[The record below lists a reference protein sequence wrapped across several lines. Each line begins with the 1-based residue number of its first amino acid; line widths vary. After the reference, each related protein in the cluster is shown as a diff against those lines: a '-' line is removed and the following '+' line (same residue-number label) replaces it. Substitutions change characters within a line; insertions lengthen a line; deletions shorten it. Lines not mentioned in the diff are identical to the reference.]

1 MAAGVV
7 PPAEAVAT
15 ARGEQ
20 GGGRRA
26 VRKAVLPAAGH
37 GTRLQPLTRF
47 IPKEMLPVGDRL
59 VLHHVLAEVRSAGI
73 DCLLAVVSREKGA
86 LVDAMETITAEEAGE
101 GLYPQVYYVYQRV
114 QGGLG
119 HAVMHAEEF
128 AGDEPIAVALAD
140 TIIRPAGR
148 PSTGGASLLARLAE
162 AHLAHGAAATVA
174 VEEVPTER
182 LSRYGVV
189 RPEAA
194 RAGRQRTAVFDEPFR
209 ILDLVEKPAPAEAP
223 SNLAISARYIFSPEI
238 FPALRATQRGASG
251 EFQLTDAIAALARA
265 GRPVLG
271 LRLAPGERRLDIG
284 NLDSYREAFELL
296 AHGTQP

>member
-1 MAAGVV
+1 
-7 PPAEAVAT
+7 
-15 ARGEQ
+15 
-20 GGGRRA
+20 
-26 VRKAVLPAAGH
+26 
-37 GTRLQPLTRF
+37 
-47 IPKEMLPVGDRL
+47 MLPVGDRL
-59 VLHHVLAEVRSAGI
+59 VLHHVLAEVRAAGI

-86 LVDAMETITAEEAGE
+86 LVDAMEAILADEAGE

-119 HAVMHAEEF
+119 HALMHAEAF

-140 TIIRPAGR
+140 TIIWDHPIADCGFGIADLGLEDRSFVPNPQSERSA
-148 PSTGGASLLARLAE
+148 PLLARLAA
-162 AHLAHGAAATVA
+162 AHLAHDAAATVA
-174 VEEVPTER
+174 VEEVPPER

-189 RPEAA
+189 RPGKAV
-194 RAGRQRTAVFDEPFR
+194 GSRQSPVANESQSLSPLSTDDCLLPTAFE

-223 SNLAISARYIFSPEI
+223 SNLAISGRYIFSPEI
-238 FPALRATQRGASG
+238 FPALRATQRGAGG

-284 NLDSYREAFELL
+284 NHDSYREAFELL
-296 AHGTQP
+296 ADARRQAPEASRDG

>member
-1 MAAGVV
+1 MTVGSGS
-7 PPAEAVAT
+7 E
-15 ARGEQ
+15 RQ
-20 GGGRRA
+20 S

-37 GTRLQPLTRF
+37 GTRLRPLTRF

-59 VLHHVLAEVRSAGI
+59 VLHHVLSEVRSAGI
-73 DCLLAVVSREKGA
+73 DCLLAVVSREKDA
-86 LVDAMETITAEEAGE
+86 LVEAMETITAEEAGV
-101 GLYPQVYYVYQRV
+101 GLYPQVYYVYQRM

-119 HAVMHAEEF
+119 HAVMHAEAF

-140 TIIRPAGR
+140 TIIWD
-148 PSTGGASLLARLAE
+148 GGSQVAAPLLARLAE

-174 VEEVPTER
+174 VEEVPAER

-189 RPEAA
+189 RPDAAGAA
-194 RAGRQRTAVFDEPFR
+194 RQQTAAFDEPFR
-209 ILDLVEKPAPAEAP
+209 ILDLVEKPAPAAAP
-223 SNLAISARYIFSPEI
+223 SSLAISARYIFSPEI
-238 FPALRATQRGASG
+238 FPALRAAQRGASG

-284 NLDSYREAFELL
+284 NHDSYREAFELL
-296 AHGTQP
+296 AHSTQP

>member
-1 MAAGVV
+1 MAVGSVS
-7 PPAEAVAT
+7 E
-15 ARGEQ
+15 RQ
-20 GGGRRA
+20 S
-26 VRKAVLPAAGH
+26 VRKVVLPAAGR
-37 GTRLQPLTRF
+37 GTRLRPLTRF
-47 IPKEMLPVGDRL
+47 IPKEMLPVGDCL

-73 DCLLAVVSREKGA
+73 DCLLAVVSPEKGA
-86 LVDAMETITAEEAGE
+86 LVDAMEKITAEEAGE

-119 HAVMHAEEF
+119 HAVMHAEAF

-140 TIIRPAGR
+140 TIIWGR
-148 PSTGGASLLARLAE
+148 GSRMSVPLLARLAE

-174 VEEVPTER
+174 VEEVPAEC

-189 RPEAA
+189 RP
-194 RAGRQRTAVFDEPFR
+194 AVAPGGGQQEGAFDEPFR

-223 SNLAISARYIFSPEI
+223 SNLAIAARYVFSPEI

-251 EFQLTDAIAALARA
+251 EFQLTDAIAELARA

-271 LRLAPGERRLDIG
+271 LCLAPGERRLDIG
-284 NLDSYREAFELL
+284 NHDSYREAFELL
-296 AHGTQP
+296 AHST

>member
-1 MAAGVV
+1 MAVGSVS
-7 PPAEAVAT
+7 E
-15 ARGEQ
+15 RQ
-20 GGGRRA
+20 S

-37 GTRLQPLTRF
+37 GTRLRPLTRF

-86 LVDAMETITAEEAGE
+86 LVDAMEKITAEEAGE

-119 HAVMHAEEF
+119 HAVMHAEAF

-140 TIIRPAGR
+140 TIIWGR
-148 PSTGGASLLARLAE
+148 GSRMAVPLLTRLAE

-174 VEEVPTER
+174 VEEVPAEC

-189 RPEAA
+189 RPEPIGDA
-194 RAGRQRTAVFDEPFR
+194 RQRPGAFDEPFR
-209 ILDLVEKPAPAEAP
+209 ILDLVEKPVPVEAP

-238 FPALRATQRGASG
+238 FPALRATQRGTSG